1 MQKYKH
7 IFVSAPTKAWIF
19 NAIIYRALFSVQR
32 FEMREDNH
40 CLNFHKTFRV
50 ILYSVD

>member
-7 IFVSAPTKAWIF
+7 IFVSAPTMAWIS
-19 NAIIYRALFSVQR
+19 NAIIYRGLFSVQG

-40 CLNFHKTFRV
+40 CLSFNKTFRV